1 MEHTLTLHNDVQ
13 EVPLLATF
21 IDTICEE
28 NAMDM
33 EMSMNINLAVEE
45 AVVNVMNYAFPK
57 GVRSTIL
64 LEVNADDET
73 VSFELRDDGA
83 PFDPTAK
90 KEVDVDSLI
99 KNKVIGGLG
108 IHLMRQYMDTIVYE
122 RKDGQNVL
130 TMKKRKK

>member
-1 MEHTLTLHNDVQ
+1 
-13 EVPLLATF
+13 
-21 IDTICEE
+21 
-28 NAMDM
+28 
-33 EMSMNINLAVEE
+33 
-45 AVVNVMNYAFPK
+45 
-57 GVRSTIL
+57 
-64 LEVNADDET
+64 VNADDET